1 MDNKGLHPNKKKLR
15 FYFNKITIAPTI
27 LIIFYILLAL
37 VRFNPESGNQF
48 LIFPGRFHPLILHFP
63 IVLILTTTAFV
74 LMGFFNPIFK
84 KPLIITSL
92 LWASV
97 LFSFIAIFAGY
108 LLFVSEGYSGDLV
121 SNHLYGALVTG
132 ISISICLIIYD
143 SNQNGILSSKYGFY
157 LMLGLANLSLAY
169 TSHLGGSLTH
179 GEDFLTAPLKALL
192 PAKIIDKAP
201 EEMLVFG
208 DMVSTVLETKCVS
221 CHNENKSKGDLLL
234 NSYEA
239 VFAAGKSE
247 KYAVVAGDTSKSELI
262 TRVLLPEDHDD
273 RMPPDG
279 KPGLTENEIS
289 LLNFW
294 ITSGASDTLKYG
306 QIENQKVLSEIEGL
320 MPGIQQ
326 AQYKIIEEKEA
337 FDAALLD
344 LKKTGAQLGVEIEAD
359 GLSNDKYFGMKMK
372 FPPAP
377 VGNEELKKFS
387 AYFPYFS
394 RISLASANIDD
405 DALFLLA
412 KMPQLRRLILQKTS
426 INGEGL
432 PYLKDLAFLEELNL
446 SFTPIEDAN
455 LLHLLTFKNLKK
467 VYLFGTPVQPEVI
480 AALQK
485 HKPELEIILEEGP
498 FY

>member
-1 MDNKGLHPNKKKLR
+1 MDNTGLHPNNKKWR
-15 FYFNKITIAPTI
+15 FYFNKITIVPTF
-27 LIIFYILLAL
+27 LIIIYVLLAL
-37 VRFNPESGNQF
+37 VRFDFEPENQL
-48 LIFPGRFHPLILHFP
+48 LIFIGRFHPLILHFP

-74 LMGFFNPIFK
+74 LMGFFYPVYK
-84 KPLIITSL
+84 KPLIIRSL
-92 LWASV
+92 LWSSV
-97 LFSFIAIFAGY
+97 LFSFTAIFAGY
-108 LLFVSEGYSGDLV
+108 LLFVSEGYSGELV
-121 SNHLYGALVTG
+121 INHFYGALATG
-132 ISISICLIIYD
+132 AFISICLIIYEL
-143 SNQNGILSSKYGFY
+143 NQNRKLNSGFGFY

-192 PAKIIDKAP
+192 PVKKVDKSP
-201 EEMLVFG
+201 EDMLVFQ
-208 DMVSTVLETKCVS
+208 DMVATVLETKCVS

-234 NSYEA
+234 NNYEA
-239 VFAAGKSE
+239 VMAAGKSQ
-247 KYAVVAGDTSKSELI
+247 KNAVVPGDTSKSELI
-262 TRVLLPEDHDD
+262 TRVMLPEGHED
-273 RMPPDG
+273 RMPPEG

-289 LLNFW
+289 LLTYW
-294 ITSGASDTLKYG
+294 ISSGASDSLKYG
-306 QIENQKVLSEIEGL
+306 QIEDQDVLSEIEGL

-337 FDAALLD
+337 FDAALLE
-344 LKKTGAQLGVEIEAD
+344 LETIGAQTGVEIEAD

-377 VGNEELKKFS
+377 VDNEALKKFS

-394 RISLASANIDD
+394 RVSLASANIDD
-405 DALFLLA
+405 DALFFLG

-432 PYLKDLAFLEELNL
+432 PYLKDLAYLEELNL
-446 SFTPIEDAN
+446 SFAPIEDAN
-455 LLHLLTFKNLKK
+455 LLHLITFKNLKK

-485 HKPELEIILEEGP
+485 HTPELEIILEEGP